1 MNVKISNSSNS
12 IYNSSVAST
21 TSPKTS
27 QKADT
32 ENIMAVAIKAYK
44 DELLTGLTDEEREEI
59 EKKISE
65 YVKALPENVPI
76 DRQNL
81 NSFIKGLLLQYGF
94 KGDCDEYAAVF
105 GANVTKESAQN
116 HASSITA
123 FNKNFSSSIPFRT
136 KLE

>member
-12 IYNSSVAST
+12 IYNTSMAST

-105 GANVTKESAQN
+105 GANVTKESVQN